1 MREGFELL
9 SVDQK
14 TFLHGYHW
22 SCPTPWAVLQISHGM
37 AEHILRYDEL
47 ATYLNTLGIAVI
59 GHDHLGHGKSIQQQP
74 QGYFHDDKTTFGLI
88 KDLYQVTGW
97 GKNRYPDLPLFILGH
112 SMGSFVLRNYIFDH
126 GSEIDGAILMGTGQ
140 QPIWL
145 TQIGRQTAGFLS
157 HFQGETHHSKLIDR
171 IAFGNMNRKISNR
184 RTDKDWLS
192 SVPEEVDAYLGDHNC
207 GFLFTLN
214 GYRELFSMIIQSQ
227 DSEKMKHVPKEL
239 PLLFLSGK
247 DDPVGDFG
255 KGVMKA
261 AQAYQKAGSTKVTVK
276 LYENARHEIVNE
288 RQKQIVF
295 RDICKWME
303 KFSDK

>member
-1 MREGFELL
+1 MKEAFELV

-14 TFLHGYHW
+14 TTLHGWHW
-22 SCPTPWAVLQISHGM
+22 SCPTPWAVLQITHGM

-74 QGYFHDDKTTFGLI
+74 QGYFYDEQTPFGLI
-88 KDLYQVTGW
+88 KDLYQVTEW
-97 GKNRYPDLPLFILGH
+97 GKIRYPDLPLFVLGH
-112 SMGSFVLRNYIFDH
+112 SMGSFVLRNYLFDH
-126 GSEIDGAILMGTGQ
+126 GEEIDGAILMGTGQ
-140 QPIWL
+140 QPLWL
-145 TQIGRQTAGFLS
+145 TQMGRQTAKILS
-157 HFQGETHHSKLIDR
+157 RFQGEMHPSKLIDR
-171 IAFGNMNRKISNR
+171 MAFGNMNRKISNR

-192 SVPEEVDAYLGDHNC
+192 SVPEEVDAYLLDHDC

-214 GYRELFSMIIQSQ
+214 GYHELFSMIIRSQ
-227 DSEKMKHVPKEL
+227 DSTQMKKVPKNL

-247 DDPVGDFG
+247 EDPVGDFG
-255 KGVMKA
+255 KGVMRA
-261 AQAYQKAGSTKVTVK
+261 AQAYQKAGSTKITVK
-276 LYENARHEIVNE
+276 LYENARHEILNE